1 MSCAR
6 FFRADKGTA
15 NFNSYRTLMCGLIG
29 GILLLLTM
37 QPAMFLY
44 DRYGR
49 QRPWIQSHDR
59 AFVSPTGHWVIAS
72 TTTAAQR
79 VAGSRT
85 IAIFLDGAPDEIV
98 CMSERRDS
106 WEGERL
112 KHWTVDGFVNYTCPI
127 PSQPF
132 FVCSEFSVSLES
144 GASATFLHNSDG
156 SKFCTDVIDPA
167 KGAF

>member
-15 NFNSYRTLMCGLIG
+15 DFNSYRTLRVGVIG
-29 GILLLLTM
+29 GILLLLAM

-49 QRPWIQSHDR
+49 HRPWIEAHDR
-59 AFVSPTGHWVIAS
+59 AFVSPTGHWVITS
-72 TTTAAQR
+72 LTQAARR
-79 VAGSRT
+79 VVGSRT
-85 IAIFLDGAPDEIV
+85 TTVFLSSAPDEIV

-112 KHWTVDGFVNYTCPI
+112 KHWTVEGFLNYTCPV
-127 PSQPF
+127 PDQPF
-132 FVCSEFSVSLES
+132 FVCSEFAVSLDS
-144 GASATFLHNSDG
+144 GASATFLRNGDG
-156 SKFCTDVIDPA
+156 SKLCTGVIDP
-167 KGAF
+167 GVGEF